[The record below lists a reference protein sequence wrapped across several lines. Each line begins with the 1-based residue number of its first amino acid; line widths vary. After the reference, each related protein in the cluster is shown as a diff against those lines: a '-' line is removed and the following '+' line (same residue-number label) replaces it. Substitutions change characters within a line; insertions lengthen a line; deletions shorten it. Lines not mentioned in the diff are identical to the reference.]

1 MLSRHLKLIG
11 LFARLSVQEAVAYR
25 IDFATHLFTSLAEAA
40 GELVGLWTVFSNTQS
55 LAGWNAWQIL
65 ALLGVFRIMSGV
77 IALLVA
83 PNMRLIMEDIRE
95 GTLDF
100 LLIKPINS
108 QFYAS
113 IRRMVIW
120 QSFTITTGVIMVAVA
135 GVQLSTSVSAGRM
148 AMFLVMLGAGVVIIY
163 SFWLVLATLAFW
175 FTRISNIEMVFWNVF
190 EAGRYP
196 VDIYRRPVRWA
207 LTYVVPLAFL
217 TTFPASA
224 LVGKLEPANVAAALL
239 LAAAALAGAS
249 WFWRY
254 GLRHYSGA
262 SG

>member
-1 MLSRHLKLIG
+1 MFVRSVKLVG
-11 LFARLSVQEAVAYR
+11 LFARVSVQEAVAYR
-25 IDFATHLFTSLAEAA
+25 LDFVTHLVTALMEAA
-40 GELVGLWTVFSNTQS
+40 GELIGLWTVFSNTTR
-55 LAGWNAWQIL
+55 LAGWNVWQIL

-77 IALLVA
+77 IALMVA
-83 PNMRLIMEDIRE
+83 PNMRLIMQDIRE

-100 LLIKPINS
+100 VLIKPINS

-120 QSFTITTGVIMVAVA
+120 QGFTILTGVVMAIAA
-135 GVQLSTSVSAGRM
+135 GVKLSASVSAGR
-148 AMFLVMLGAGVVIIY
+148 AALFTLMLGAGVTIIY
-163 SFWLVLATLAFW
+163 SFWLVLATMAFW
-175 FTRISNIEMVFWNVF
+175 FTRINNIEMVFWNVF

-217 TTFPASA
+217 TTFPAQA
-224 LVGKLEPANVAAALL
+224 LVGKLEFGNVAAAGV
-239 LAAAALAGAS
+239 LAAGALAGAS
-249 WFWRY
+249 RFWRY